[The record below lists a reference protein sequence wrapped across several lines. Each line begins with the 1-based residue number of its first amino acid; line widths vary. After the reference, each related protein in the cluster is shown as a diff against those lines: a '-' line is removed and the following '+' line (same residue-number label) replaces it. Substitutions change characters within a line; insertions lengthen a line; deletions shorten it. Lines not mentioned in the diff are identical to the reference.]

1 MTEHP
6 ARQYLHTGRI
16 VRRMDLR
23 WYPAY
28 KDNWDD
34 QLLRDWILARLS
46 PQMTV
51 LDLGAGAGIVRQM
64 DFRTSATRICGL
76 DPDPRVLN
84 NPYLHE
90 ARVGLADAIPWGAET
105 FDLVFADN
113 VLEHLED
120 PVRTFA
126 EVARVLKAGGRF
138 IAKTPNA
145 WHYMPLAARLT
156 PHRFHRWFN
165 RLRGRP
171 IADTF
176 PTRYRANTRSALRRL
191 AADCGMELERVDCV
205 EGRPE
210 YLRLSAL
217 TYPIGFAYERLV
229 NATRMLEGLRIL
241 LIAEL
246 RKPFHS
252 RKSGRTNGLGANASH
267 HTRPYDGL

>member
-6 ARQYLHTGRI
+6 ASQRVDIGRI
-16 VRRMDLR
+16 VRRLDRR

-28 KDNWDD
+28 QDNWDD

-46 PQMTV
+46 PEMTV

-64 DFRTSATRICGL
+64 DFRSRAARVCGL
-76 DPDPRVLN
+76 DPDPRVRS

-105 FDLVFADN
+105 FDLVLADN
-113 VLEHLED
+113 VLEHLDD
-120 PVRTFA
+120 PQRAFG

-145 WHYMPLAARLT
+145 WHYMPLAAKLT

-171 IADTF
+171 SADTF
-176 PTRYRANTRSALRRL
+176 PTRYRANTRSTLRSL
-191 AADCGMELERVDCV
+191 AEGCGLVLERVQCI

-229 NATRMLEGLRIL
+229 NATKMLEGLRIL
-241 LIAEL
+241 LIGEFL
-246 RKPFHS
+246 KPSLIDNDGPINEIGVKVPHRAFP
-252 RKSGRTNGLGANASH
+252 ASN
-267 HTRPYDGL
+267 D